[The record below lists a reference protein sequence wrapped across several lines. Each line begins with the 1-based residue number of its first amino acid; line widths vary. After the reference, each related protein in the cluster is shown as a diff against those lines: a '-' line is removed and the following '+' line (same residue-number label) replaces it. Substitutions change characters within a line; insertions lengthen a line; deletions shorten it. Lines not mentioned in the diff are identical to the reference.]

1 MDMMDQFVKSQLEK
15 LGFEQ
20 KIETLF
26 SLVRKDRLHATLNYW
41 EIFAYYE
48 GGKYYFSDNGELVE
62 TFDAPDIDIVTMLEE
77 IKGQI
82 KKFGCRLNVSK
93 IVKEI
98 NLKTLEKDF
107 NDFVSAVLLVDK
119 IYKEL

>member
-1 MDMMDQFVKSQLEK
+1 MMDQFVKSQLEK

-48 GGKYYFSDNGELVE
+48 DGKYYFSDNGELVE